1 MQSSRGFGI
10 SSALG
15 KSGRRLRCIS
25 EVIGSSV
32 IPKERVDY
40 TKGKGLGLSP
50 RRLQILLEV
59 ASEQSIFK
67 ETSLENTYKNYDCEK
82 RQPATSVSYLYSLLL
97 IKQWS

>member
-32 IPKERVDY
+32 NPKESVDY
-40 TKGKGLGLSP
+40 TKGKGLSP

-59 ASEQSIFK
+59 VSEQSIFK

>member
-40 TKGKGLGLSP
+40 TKSKRLSP

-59 ASEQSIFK
+59 VSERSIFK
-67 ETSLENTYKNYDCEK
+67 ETSLGNTYKNYDCEK

>member
-32 IPKERVDY
+32 GPKERVDY
-40 TKGKGLGLSP
+40 TKGKGLSP

-59 ASEQSIFK
+59 VSEQSIFK

>member
-10 SSALG
+10 SSTLG

-32 IPKERVDY
+32 SPKEGVDY
-40 TKGKGLGLSP
+40 TKGKRLSP

-59 ASEQSIFK
+59 VSEQSIFK

-82 RQPATSVSYLYSLLL
+82 RQPATYVSYLYSLLL

>member
-10 SSALG
+10 SSALE

-32 IPKERVDY
+32 SPKERVDY
-40 TKGKGLGLSP
+40 IKGKRLSP

-59 ASEQSIFK
+59 VSEPSIFK

>member
-15 KSGRRLRCIS
+15 KSGRHLRCIS

-32 IPKERVDY
+32 NPKERVDY
-40 TKGKGLGLSP
+40 TKGKGLSP

-59 ASEQSIFK
+59 VSEQSIFK

>member
-32 IPKERVDY
+32 NPKERVDY
-40 TKGKGLGLSP
+40 TKGKGLFP

-59 ASEQSIFK
+59 VSEQSIFK

>member
-32 IPKERVDY
+32 SPKERVDY
-40 TKGKGLGLSP
+40 TKGKRLSP

-59 ASEQSIFK
+59 VSELSIFK
-67 ETSLENTYKNYDCEK
+67 ETSLENTCKNYDCEK

>member
-40 TKGKGLGLSP
+40 TKGKGLFP

-59 ASEQSIFK
+59 VSEQSIFK